1 MPNVKA
7 QAPSFAN
14 TWTFM
19 TNHAHVILCIAENPR
34 SRTRDLAT
42 KVGITERAVQRIIAE
57 LEAAGYLSHGREG
70 RNNHYTVRT
79 DLPLRHPVEQH
90 CGVSTLIEMTLKGC
104 RASPAS

>member
-19 TNHAHVILCIAENPR
+19 TNHTHVLLCIAKNPKT
-34 SRTRDLAT
+34 RTRDLAA
-42 KVGITERAVQRIIAE
+42 KIGITERAVQRIIAE
-57 LEAAGYLSHGREG
+57 LEATGHLSHGREG

-79 DLPLRHPVEQH
+79 DLPLRHPIEQH
-90 CGVSTLIEMTLKGC
+90 CGVSALIEMTLKGC

>member
-1 MPNVKA
+1 MQNVKA
-7 QAPSFAN
+7 QAPSSAN

-19 TNHAHVILCIAENPR
+19 TNHAHVLLCIAEHPR

-42 KVGITERAVQRIIAE
+42 RVGITERAVQRIIAE

-70 RNNHYTVRT
+70 RNNHYTVHT

-90 CGVSTLIEMTLKGC
+90 CGVSALIEMTLKGC

>member
-1 MPNVKA
+1 MPNVKTK
-7 QAPSFAN
+7 APSFAN

-19 TNHAHVILCIAENPR
+19 TNHAHVLLCIAEHPR

-42 KVGITERAVQRIIAE
+42 RVGITERAVQRIIAE

-70 RNNHYTVRT
+70 RNNHYTVHT

>member
-7 QAPSFAN
+7 KAPSFAN

-19 TNHAHVILCIAENPR
+19 TNHAHVLLCIAEHPR

-42 KVGITERAVQRIIAE
+42 RVGITERAVQRIIAE

-70 RNNHYTVRT
+70 RNNHYTVHT

>member
-7 QAPSFAN
+7 QAPSFPN

-19 TNHAHVILCIAENPR
+19 TNHAHVLLCIAEHPR

-90 CGVSTLIEMTLKGC
+90 CGVSALIEMTLKGC

>member
-7 QAPSFAN
+7 QAPSFPN

-19 TNHAHVILCIAENPR
+19 TNHAHVILCISEHPR

-42 KVGITERAVQRIIAE
+42 KIGITERAVQRIIAE

-70 RNNHYTVRT
+70 RNNHYKVHT

-90 CGVSTLIEMTLKGC
+90 CGVSALIEMTLKGC

>member
-1 MPNVKA
+1 MLNEKTKT
-7 QAPSFAN
+7 PSLPS

-19 TNHAHVILCIAENPR
+19 TNHTHVLLCIAEHPR

-42 KVGITERAVQRIIAE
+42 RVGITERAVQRIIAE

-70 RNNHYTVRT
+70 RNNHYTVHT